1 MKICAISD
9 IHGNLV
15 KNIPTCDAL
24 IICGDI
30 VPLQIQRDIEKSK
43 EWWLND
49 FCNWVKDLP
58 CEKVIFTAG
67 NHDHFVEHIF
77 KTNYNSFKESITANT
92 NGKAI
97 LLINESYLYK
107 GKKFFGFPWIQPIE
121 FQEGRWAFEASKEMY
136 ENIESC
142 DILITHDNPD
152 KNKRLIRV
160 NPELWFY
167 GHWHKADSDLQ
178 LKRYNCS
185 ILDDNYNL
193 RRSKYVEI
201 EVDTKVYDAL
211 EDMQNC
217 IIDFFQEHPEQLSVD
232 SLRGVVK
239 GCKDRVYYDSK
250 RISEDDI
257 PWNTLYEQIMYE
269 ENIDDTE
276 NAD

>member
-211 EDMQNC
+211 EDMQNRILDYLNIRTC
-217 IIDFFQEHPEQLSVD
+217 SPVIDNLRAVIDICKYKAYYASQEV
-232 SLRGVVK
+232 
-239 GCKDRVYYDSK
+239 
-250 RISEDDI
+250 SEDDVSWHDI
-257 PWNTLYEQIMYE
+257 LTSNTEK
-269 ENIDDTE
+269 ENVTE
-276 NAD
+276 AKD

>member
-43 EWWLND
+43 EWWLNN

-211 EDMQNC
+211 EDMQNRILDYLNIRTC
-217 IIDFFQEHPEQLSVD
+217 SPVIGNLRAVIDICKYKAYYASQEV
-232 SLRGVVK
+232 
-239 GCKDRVYYDSK
+239 
-250 RISEDDI
+250 SEDDVS
-257 PWNTLYEQIMYE
+257 WHDVLTSNTEK
-269 ENIDDTE
+269 ENVTE
-276 NAD
+276 AKD

>member
-67 NHDHFVEHIF
+67 NHDFALEEIF
-77 KTNYNSFKESITANT
+77 KTDYYAFRKKLSKNT
-92 NGKAI
+92 NNKAV
-97 LLINESYLYK
+97 LLINQAYIYK
-107 GKKFFGFPWIQPIE
+107 GKKFFGFPWIKPIE
-121 FQEGRWAFEASKEMY
+121 FQEGKWAFEASEEIYKY
-136 ENIESC
+136 IELC

-152 KNKRLIRV
+152 KNKRLIKV
-160 NPELWFY
+160 NPELWFF
-167 GHWHKADSDLQ
+167 GHWHEADSDLQ

-185 ILDDNYNL
+185 ILDDSYNL
-193 RRSKYVEI
+193 RRSKYVEVEI
-201 EVDTKVYDAL
+201 DTKIYDAL
-211 EDMQNC
+211 EDMQNS
-217 IIDFFQEHPEQLSVD
+217 IIDFFQAYPEQLSLD
-232 SLRGVVK
+232 SLKGAVK
-239 GCKDRVYYDSK
+239 GCKDRVYYNSQ

-257 PWNTLYEQIMYE
+257 PWNTLYEQIMDE
-269 ENIDDTE
+269 EDIDDTE

>member
-9 IHGNLV
+9 IHGNLI
-15 KNIPTCDAL
+15 KNIPTCDVL

-30 VPLQIQRDIEKSK
+30 VPLQIQRNIEKSK
-43 EWWLND
+43 EWWFND

-67 NHDHFVEHIF
+67 NHDFALEEIF
-77 KTNYNSFKESITANT
+77 KTEYDSFQKELSKNT
-92 NGKAI
+92 NNKAI
-97 LLINESYLYK
+97 LLINKAYMYK

-136 ENIESC
+136 EDIELC

-167 GHWHKADSDLQ
+167 GHWHDADSNLQ

-201 EVDTKVYDAL
+201 EIDTKVYDAL
-211 EDMQNC
+211 EDMQNS
-217 IIDFFQEHPEQLSVD
+217 IIDFFQAYPEQLSVD
-232 SLRGVVK
+232 SLRDVVK
-239 GCKDRVYYDSK
+239 GCKDRVYHDSL

-257 PWNTLYEQIMYE
+257 PWNTLYEQIIYE
-269 ENIDDTE
+269 KNVDDTE